1 MPKTAFPKSRIASR
15 LAQEKGII
23 RRAFEEALAAPLD
36 KNHLLTYGHHP
47 LELWK
52 HHLGVSHKQMAE
64 MLGVSPEKYHVLE
77 ADNDGGAFHKVSSEA
92 ILSFCKNICVH
103 SAHLGSLEPHFK
115 QSLPPALVDANR
127 EIAGNRAYSKGDR
140 DLALYA
146 LKVEK
151 ARYTE
156 GFMNDPEYGR
166 LGEAFESFL
175 SERMNGILETDEL
188 HHCGRVWV
196 WENFAQIA
204 CQNELERC
212 DLESTKVI
220 SERRRIN
227 QLIVPRYVD
236 MSGGYSDA
244 FNRTGL
250 SSYAIRAYNRLQ
262 GRVMRAEL
270 CQQDYEWE
278 LLSMIEDDMLMDQ
291 NRLWSL
297 ARMNGIQIDSELV
310 LKDEIREAAR
320 KMFNLAEMVRISQ
333 PQIKQLLEREAELDD
348 ESKMLAD
355 WERTIEISL
364 GARAR
369 TVSRLMANRLLIAEF
384 ERDKGEMKPLDMRA
398 YNAQLVA
405 RSFRP

>member
-1 MPKTAFPKSRIASR
+1 MPQTAFPKSKMAAK
-15 LAQEKGII
+15 LALEKGIV

-36 KNHLLTYGHHP
+36 KNHLLTYGHHT

-64 MLGVSPEKYHVLE
+64 MLGVSPEEYHVLA

-92 ILSFCKNICVH
+92 ILTFCKNIRVH
-103 SAHLGSLEPHFK
+103 PAHLGSLEPHFK

-127 EIAGNRAYSKGDR
+127 EIAGNKTFSKGDR

-151 ARYTE
+151 ARYVD
-156 GFMNDPEYGR
+156 GFLADPEYGR
-166 LGEAFESFL
+166 LGEAFEAFL
-175 SERMNGILETDEL
+175 SGQMKGILETDEL

-204 CQNELERC
+204 CQAELERC
-212 DLESTKVI
+212 EHQGEEAYN
-220 SERRRIN
+220 ERRRIN
-227 QLIVPRYVD
+227 QQIVPRYID

-244 FNRTGL
+244 FNHTGL
-250 SSYAIRAYNRLQ
+250 GSYAMKVYNRLE
-262 GRVMRAEL
+262 GRSLRGDL
-270 CQQDYEWE
+270 CEQDYEWE
-278 LLSMIEDDMLMDQ
+278 LLSMVQDDMLHDQ

-310 LKDEIREAAR
+310 LKGEIKEVAR
-320 KMFNLAEMVRISQ
+320 KMFNFAEMVRVSQ
-333 PQIKQLLEREAELDD
+333 PQIKRLVEREAELDD
-348 ESKMLAD
+348 ERKVLAD
-355 WERTIEISL
+355 WERAIEISL

-384 ERDKGEMKPLDMRA
+384 EREGGEMKPLDLTA
-398 YNAQLVA
+398 YNAQAA

>member
-1 MPKTAFPKSRIASR
+1 MPQTAFPKSKMAAK
-15 LAQEKGII
+15 LALEKGIV

-64 MLGVSPEKYHVLE
+64 MLGVSQEEYHVLA

-92 ILSFCKNICVH
+92 ILTFCKNIRVH
-103 SAHLGSLEPHFK
+103 PAHLGSLEPHFK

-127 EIAGNRAYSKGDR
+127 EIAGNKTFSKGDR

-146 LKVEK
+146 LRVEK
-151 ARYTE
+151 ARYVD
-156 GFMNDPEYGR
+156 GFLADPEYGR
-166 LGEAFESFL
+166 LGEAFEAFL
-175 SERMNGILETDEL
+175 SGQMKGILETDEL

-204 CQNELERC
+204 CQAELERC
-212 DLESTKVI
+212 EHQGEEAYN
-220 SERRRIN
+220 ERRRIN
-227 QLIVPRYVD
+227 QQIVPRYID

-244 FNRTGL
+244 FNHTGL
-250 SSYAIRAYNRLQ
+250 GSYAMKVYNRLE
-262 GRVMRAEL
+262 GRSLRGDL
-270 CQQDYEWE
+270 CEQDYEWE
-278 LLSMIEDDMLMDQ
+278 LLSMVQDDMLHDQ

-310 LKDEIREAAR
+310 LKGEIKEVAQ
-320 KMFNLAEMVRISQ
+320 KMFNFAEMVRVSQ
-333 PQIKQLLEREAELDD
+333 PQIKRLVEREAELDD
-348 ESKMLAD
+348 ERKVLAD

-384 ERDKGEMKPLDMRA
+384 EREGGEMKPLDLTA
-398 YNAQLVA
+398 YNALAA

>member
-1 MPKTAFPKSRIASR
+1 MPQTAFPKSKMAAKLALEKRIV
-15 LAQEKGII
+15 

-64 MLGVSPEKYHVLE
+64 MLGVSQEEYHVLA

-92 ILSFCKNICVH
+92 ILTFCKNIRVH
-103 SAHLGSLEPHFK
+103 PAHLGSLEPHFK

-127 EIAGNRAYSKGDR
+127 EIAGNKTFSKGDR

-151 ARYTE
+151 ARYVD
-156 GFMNDPEYGR
+156 GFLADPEYGR
-166 LGEAFESFL
+166 LGEAFEAFL
-175 SERMNGILETDEL
+175 SGQMKGILETDEL

-204 CQNELERC
+204 CQAELERC
-212 DLESTKVI
+212 EHQGEEAYN
-220 SERRRIN
+220 ERRRIN
-227 QLIVPRYVD
+227 QQIVPRYID

-244 FNRTGL
+244 FNHTGL
-250 SSYAIRAYNRLQ
+250 GSYAMKVYNRLE
-262 GRVMRAEL
+262 GRSLRGDL
-270 CQQDYEWE
+270 CEQDYEWE
-278 LLSMIEDDMLMDQ
+278 LLSMVQDDMLHDQ

-310 LKDEIREAAR
+310 LKGEIKEVAR
-320 KMFNLAEMVRISQ
+320 KMFNFVEMVRVSQ
-333 PQIKQLLEREAELDD
+333 PQIKRLVEREAELDD
-348 ESKMLAD
+348 ERKVLAD
-355 WERTIEISL
+355 WERAIEISL

-384 ERDKGEMKPLDMRA
+384 EREGGEMKPLDLTA
-398 YNAQLVA
+398 YNAQAA